1 MPPFLFKSS
10 TRMATASRSAMPYW
24 AAALVRLHSD
34 PILIGAFSCADVAPH
49 NRMVEI
55 PSIQENSFRLPL
67 LLLARFT
74 FAPFVLSLMSC
85 SQEPRLVHVL
95 CRGVVQK
102 SVWLS

>member
-24 AAALVRLHSD
+24 AAAPVRLHSD

-55 PSIQENSFRLPL
+55 PSLRLPL
-67 LLLARFT
+67 LLLARCT